1 MMYKIALVCENG
13 ASTGIVV
20 KKMQAAAQQLGIEAQ
35 IKAYPYGQMPEL
47 VQNVDYILIG
57 PQLAFKKEEAKK
69 NFPHYADRINVIQA
83 VDFGMMRG
91 EKILKEAVAA
101 IDKL

>member
-1 MMYKIALVCENG
+1 MYKIALVCENG

-20 KKMQAAAQQLGIEAQ
+20 KKMQAAAQEKGIQAQ

-47 VQNVDYILIG
+47 VGEMDYILIG

-69 NFPHYADRINVIQA
+69 NFPQYANRIGVIQA

-91 EKILKEAVAA
+91 EKILTETIAA